1 MPEPKDKKEV
11 KANLSMLSVL
21 LVEDNSFM
29 RMVFMSVLRTMGI
42 ENIVTAN
49 HGGEAIKAIEE
60 KAKIV
65 PIGTAPFDLIFLDL
79 LMPEVNGFMTL
90 RWIRSSG
97 QTPDRFVPVL
107 VTSGAADR
115 PYVEQSRDA

>member
-79 LMPEVNGFMTL
+79 LMPEVNGFMTY
-90 RWIRSSG
+90 
-97 QTPDRFVPVL
+97 DRKVIKMPVEKL
-107 VTSGAADR
+107 KAINEKLYNIAA
-115 PYVEQSRDA
+115 SR